1 MQKNSFLKILILA
14 LLFISI
20 IQTPTWAGYPEKTL
34 NFLVWGTPGSAT
46 DILARNLAIYSE
58 KIFGQ
63 QILITNKPGGNG
75 IVAMSFLQSKPAD
88 GYWCLLVTNSMISVL
103 LKGTQSYNL
112 DSFDYIIRIV
122 TDPLFLAVRKDS
134 PYKTLEDFIE
144 AAKKKPGEIKIAGAL
159 RGGIA
164 ELAAFEIMQAAGIQF
179 NYIPYEGNRDAV
191 IAAAGGHTDAVFC
204 ALSPMLG
211 LHKSG
216 DLRLLAST
224 DTEPEVEL
232 KVPTF
237 TEKKLNVTGN
247 MWRGIAARRG
257 TPPAAIEKLHS
268 AFKKAIL
275 THEWKEKYIDKFQ
288 QKQGYLG
295 PADFTRAMKNEEKV
309 TKAFLESMPKAK

>member
-1 MQKNSFLKILILA
+1 MQRYPCLKTLVGA
-14 LLFISI
+14 LLFLFM
-20 IQTPTWAGYPEKTL
+20 IQTPAWAGYPEKTL

-46 DILARNLAIYSE
+46 DILARNLAVYSE
-58 KIFGQ
+58 KNFGQ
-63 QILITNKPGGNG
+63 QILIMNKPGGNG
-75 IVAMSFLQSKPAD
+75 IVAMSFLQSKPPDA
-88 GYWCLLVTNSMISVL
+88 YWCLLVTNSMISVL
-103 LKGTQSYNL
+103 LKGTQSYHL

-134 PYKTLEDFIE
+134 PYKTLEDFIA
-144 AAKKKPGEIKIAGAL
+144 AAKKKPGEMKIAAAL
-159 RGGIA
+159 RGGVA
-164 ELAAFEIMQAAGIQF
+164 ELASFEFMQAAGIQF

-237 TEKKLNVTGN
+237 TEKRLNVTGN
-247 MWRGIAARRG
+247 MWRGVAAKKR
-257 TPPAAIEKLHS
+257 TPAAAIEKLHS
-268 AFKKAIL
+268 TFKKAIL
-275 THEWKEKYIDKFQ
+275 TPEWKEKYIDKFQ

-295 PADFTRAMKNEEKV
+295 PTDFARAMKNEEKV
-309 TKAFLESMPKAK
+309 TKAFLENMPKPK